1 MLYNTATKTVAM
13 VGHGANHWSYY
24 WPTVFG
30 LFHSTYPLTWLSCS
44 DQFLR
49 TSTILSYM
57 YYLPLISSRASQL
70 LYRAHAIVSC
80 CTLQLLDR
88 ACATFHQHEYQ
99 TVHFNYFIEHVL
111 LPINIS
117 IMSYTS
123 ATSSS
128 QPTYVSY
135 FIEHVLPLTNTST
148 RLHNSVASLENVL
161 RTSYQVT

>member
-1 MLYNTATKTVAM
+1 MGPIIDHTI
-13 VGHGANHWSYY
+13 
-24 WPTVFG
+24 G
-30 LFHSTYPLTWLSCS
+30 LLCLDCSILHIPSHDYLVRISFYAPYRTCITSCS
-44 DQFLR
+44 YEYQVV
-49 TSTILSYM
+49 
-57 YYLPLISSRASQL
+57 L
-70 LYRAHAIVSC
+70 LNYCIEHMLWVSC
-80 CTLQLLDR
+80 CTLQLLHR
-88 ACATFHQHEYQ
+88 ARATFHQHGYQ

-128 QPTYVSY
+128 QPTYVSD